1 VAPASRIDPPHRR
14 ARADTEP
21 RGSAAATSAL
31 TLLVVDDDLLQ
42 ARLIKGNLERPGR
55 IAVEVAGSADA
66 ALARLAGG
74 PLDAVLTDLSMP
86 EMDGIELVRRI
97 RESDPLLPVIIMTAH
112 ATLERA
118 VEGIRAGATD
128 FLQKPV
134 NVSALL
140 TLVERA
146 VAERPRREG
155 RSALQERRAVGGA
168 GNLIFGEHAR
178 LDAVRHF
185 ALQLARA
192 PDSRVLITGESGTGK
207 SLLARM
213 IHDLSDASGR
223 FVEVNCAALPPQ
235 LLESELFG
243 HEKGAFTDAKAL
255 KRGLIEVAD
264 RGTLLL
270 DEIGTLPLELQA
282 KLLLFL
288 ESREIRRVG
297 GSTPIRVRTR
307 VIAATNDDLRQRVR
321 ERAFRQDLLYRHDVA
336 AIEMPPLREMPG
348 VIGELAERFVRQVA
362 AELGRAA
369 PQIAGPSLAAL
380 VAYSWPGNAR
390 ELRNAVERALI
401 FHAGGP
407 LEIRPPA
414 FVGDP
419 DATDAASGVALPHGL
434 TLDEV
439 ERRYLAAALEAN
451 GRDLADLAA
460 QLGIS
465 RKTLWEKRRR
475 YGL

>member
-1 VAPASRIDPPHRR
+1 LVALVGRSLAVRGDQLEARAARQVRERSLAMEIVGVSPAFLEVKRVVEDVAGSEVASVLIQGESGSGKNVLARYLHARSRRR
-14 ARADTEP
+14 ARP
-21 RGSAAATSAL
+21 
-31 TLLVVDDDLLQ
+31 
-42 ARLIKGNLERPGR
+42 ILE
-55 IAVEVAGSADA
+55 
-66 ALARLAGG
+66 
-74 PLDAVLTDLSMP
+74 
-86 EMDGIELVRRI
+86 
-97 RESDPLLPVIIMTAH
+97 
-112 ATLERA
+112 
-118 VEGIRAGATD
+118 
-128 FLQKPV
+128 
-134 NVSALL
+134 VS
-140 TLVERA
+140 
-146 VAERPRREG
+146 
-155 RSALQERRAVGGA
+155 
-168 GNLIFGEHAR
+168 
-178 LDAVRHF
+178 
-185 ALQLARA
+185 
-192 PDSRVLITGESGTGK
+192 
-207 SLLARM
+207 
-213 IHDLSDASGR
+213 
-223 FVEVNCAALPPQ
+223 CAAIPDT

-307 VIAATNDDLRQRVR
+307 VIAATNDDLRRRVR
-321 ERAFRQDLLYRHDVA
+321 ERAFRQDLLYRLDVA

-380 VAYSWPGNAR
+380 VAYPWPGNAR